1 MLYYFDSVTKE
12 KSYAFFLDDGSAHA
26 PKRVA
31 QRHNKINKQK
41 VLRLTVAFDT
51 LVCLFDTGKFHFKI
65 FEMQGDRKRR
75 IGKSV
80 GVVIPYSEI
89 EYYPGSSLEWLVETT
104 IMLKNI

>member
-51 LVCLFDTGKFHFKI
+51 LVCLFDKI